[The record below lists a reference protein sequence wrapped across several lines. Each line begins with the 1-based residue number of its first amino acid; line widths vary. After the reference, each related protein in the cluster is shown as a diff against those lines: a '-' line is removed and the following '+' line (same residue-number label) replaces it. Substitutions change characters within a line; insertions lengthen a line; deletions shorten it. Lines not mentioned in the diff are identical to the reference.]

1 MVKMAVKSMRMT
13 NCTMLKTFGC
23 LLLQTNASHWP
34 ANPNSFSFRWFC
46 FIQISIWITTFFFLV
61 ERLVEDFCEMEGH
74 LWVALQQQLMVP
86 ANYFI
91 IIPFQRRPISYLL
104 IPRFQVFF
112 KTNGQFFLI
121 GQQQQISRLFFSTG
135 YLSYRKITGSIFIQA
150 LCRVLKDRS
159 ESDDLL
165 SMMTVVLRSVAVRD
179 EEKKSI
185 EDVSQMPCFT
195 SQLIRRVYFRPK
207 IPVSKPAKRCRLL

>member
-1 MVKMAVKSMRMT
+1 
-13 NCTMLKTFGC
+13 
-23 LLLQTNASHWP
+23 
-34 ANPNSFSFRWFC
+34 
-46 FIQISIWITTFFFLV
+46 
-61 ERLVEDFCEMEGH
+61 
-74 LWVALQQQLMVP
+74 MVP

-112 KTNGQFFLI
+112 KTNDQFFLI
-121 GQQQQISRLFFSTG
+121 GQQQQISRLFSSTG
-135 YLSYRKITGSIFIQA
+135 YLSYRNPITGSIFIQA

-185 EDVSQMPCFT
+185 EDVTQKPSQMPCFT
-195 SQLIRRVYFRPK
+195 SQLIRRVYFHEK
-207 IPVSKPAKRCRLL
+207 IPVSKPAKRCSLL